1 MNTERGPPVAPAS
14 HIHTVGE
21 IFLAR
26 FVFVCAG
33 CCLFVTVLLRCEV
46 HICTWFLMGYLFF
59 MG

>member
-1 MNTERGPPVAPAS
+1 MNTERVPPVAPAS

-26 FVFVCAG
+26 FGFVCAC
-33 CCLFVTVLLRCEV
+33 CCLFVTVLLRLGV
-46 HICTWFLMGYLFF
+46 HICTWFLMGYVLF